1 MHSFNFDSP
10 CFCKRYLAHV
20 EDSCE
25 IFLDF
30 LALVGFA
37 QQVKRFIEAYRCRLK
52 TFTFFSKLSLS
63 LFTFVCISPYTASA
77 SHGMFRSCGGRERPV
92 VNTWRRLSGRF
103 KSHSPPMKSRFEVL
117 NSVCPLFRSHQ
128 CVAPGIF
135 VFRRWKVVLPEEEH
149 WRNVVP
155 VSHEHGNC
163 EFPE

>member
-1 MHSFNFDSP
+1 M
-10 CFCKRYLAHV
+10 
-20 EDSCE
+20 EDRCE

-37 QQVKRFIEAYRCRLK
+37 QQVKRFIEAHCCSLK
-52 TFTFFSKLSLS
+52 TFTLTFHFHFKTFTFNFHFRLKLSLS
-63 LFTFVCISPYTASA
+63 IFTFVCISPYTASA
-77 SHGMFRSCGGRERPV
+77 SHGRFRSCGGRERPV
-92 VNTWRRLSGRF
+92 VNTWRRLSGWF

-135 VFRRWKVVLPEEEH
+135 EDFRRWKVVLPEEEH

-155 VSHEHGNC
+155 VSHEYGNC
-163 EFPE
+163 EFPD

>member
-1 MHSFNFDSP
+1 MNVLVFVK
-10 CFCKRYLAHV
+10 CICTHV
-20 EDSCE
+20 EDRCE

-77 SHGMFRSCGGRERPV
+77 SHGRFRSCGGLERPV

-135 VFRRWKVVLPEEEH
+135 VFRGWKVGLPEEEH

-163 EFPE
+163 EFPD